1 MDRFVVGTGRCG
13 STLLS
18 RMLAE
23 NPATCALFE
32 WFTGLDQGRR
42 FSTRPIDGPAFAALI
57 AAEQPMLTAVL
68 RRGYPVEEVTYPF
81 GRGRF
86 ARDAPTPWICV
97 STLPRLSDDP
107 DALFDAVMAQAR
119 AQPTQPAPA
128 HHRMLF
134 DWLVR
139 RTGRAHWLERSGS
152 SIEYLEGL
160 LDAFPEARFVHI
172 HRDGAEAALSMRE
185 HHAYRLPISIL
196 YGAPVDDGRALWEL
210 GPLDVTAPPADDDA
224 ISLVL
229 RSRPPAAYFGRYW
242 SDQLL
247 RGFRALRRL
256 EPSRYHEVRFEDLLA
271 DPEAEL
277 RRIVRFFALLDGEWI
292 GRAVRLVRRAPAS
305 RADALPADERAA
317 LVEAC
322 RPGMMLLGRA

>member
-18 RMLAE
+18 RMLAQ

-32 WFTGLDQGRR
+32 YFTGLDQGRR
-42 FSTRPIDGPAFAALI
+42 FSSRPIGGAAFADLI

-81 GRGRF
+81 DRGRF
-86 ARDAPTPWICV
+86 ARDTATPWICV

-107 DALFDAVMAQAR
+107 DALFDEVMAQAR

-139 RTGRAHWLERSGS
+139 RTGRAHWVERSGS
-152 SIEYLEGL
+152 SIEYLEDL
-160 LDAFPEARFVHI
+160 LDAFPAARFVHI
-172 HRDGAEAALSMRE
+172 HRDGPEAALSMRQ

-196 YGAPVDDGRALWEL
+196 YGAPVDDGRALGEL
-210 GPLDVTAPPADDDA
+210 GPLDVTAPPTADDP

-229 RSRPPAAYFGRYW
+229 ASRPPASYFGRYW

-256 EPSRYHEVRFEDLLA
+256 EPAHYLEVRFEDLLA
-271 DPEAEL
+271 DPEGEL
-277 RRIVRFFALLDGEWI
+277 RRIARFFALLDGDWI
-292 GRAVRLVRRAPAS
+292 VRAARLVRGASAPRAS
-305 RADALPADERAA
+305 ELPSGEHAA

-322 RPGMMLLGRA
+322 RPGMMLVGRA